1 MKSNLLRAALYI
13 AILVG
18 VLAIEDDASLANLY
32 YQTHDMWAGLLLI
45 AAILG
50 VAFWQPQLAGFAS
63 IKPKVPRPLTIFI
76 IAMLLA
82 ALLWIGT
89 YAVMLNYPLTRDEH
103 MVVFDAAI
111 FATGELAMR
120 VPPQWAGFTLALV
133 PAFNLETP
141 GYELFVSNYLPL
153 NAAGR
158 AAFGA
163 VFDPALMNPLLA
175 AIGFVALYD
184 IAKRLFPDDPVPVW
198 IALGGYVLSAQIVVN
213 AMTTYAMTAHLAL
226 NLVWLALFLRDKWWA
241 HGAAVLVGVWAM
253 GLHQFIFHPLF
264 AGPIIL
270 TLLYRREWAKFA
282 FYAVLYAVALL
293 FWMRWYAVIMS
304 SFDIALGTSGSGGVG
319 DFFSDRVI
327 PLILAFRADALILM
341 FFNLLRLLSWNA
353 AFLLPLCLAIVPL
366 WKQRN
371 ALVIALSG
379 GVLLSIFAMF
389 VILPYQGHGWGYR
402 YLHGFLGGMLI
413 LAGYGYQQWREAVG
427 DVAGRAV
434 AVLAAVTALVL
445 FPSAIHSAHRFVE
458 PYVALTTIV
467 DAQTSDFV
475 IIDNIRNVVAVD
487 QVRNLPDLSNTP
499 LIFSARHLEVE
510 QVVTLCERG
519 SVAVIGEE
527 EVAEAGFPLK
537 PWPVAPLPKDL
548 CSDPVNAFVPLVEDE
563 N

>member
-13 AILVG
+13 GILVG

-32 YQTHDMWAGLLLI
+32 YQTHDMWAGLLLGAVI
-45 AAILG
+45 VGL
-50 VAFWQPQLAGFAS
+50 AFWQPQLAGIAS

-76 IAMLLA
+76 IAVLLA
-82 ALLWIGT
+82 ALLWFGT

-153 NAAGR
+153 NAAAR

-175 AIGFVALYD
+175 AIGFFALYD
-184 IAKRLFPDDPVPVW
+184 IAKRLFPDDPAPVW

-241 HGAAVLVGVWAM
+241 HGAAVLVGIWAM

-270 TLLYRREWAKFA
+270 TLLYRKEWAKFA

-293 FWMRWYAVIMS
+293 VWMRWYAVIMS

-319 DFFSDRVI
+319 DFFSDRVV

-341 FFNLLRLLSWNA
+341 FFNLLRLLTWNA
-353 AFLLPLCLAIVPL
+353 AFLLPLCLAIIPL

-389 VILPYQGHGWGYR
+389 IILPYQGHGWGYR

-413 LAGYGYQQWREAVG
+413 LAGYGYQQWREIVG
-427 DVAGRAV
+427 EVAGRAV
-434 AVLAAVTALVL
+434 AVLAAVTALIL
-445 FPSAIHSAHRFVE
+445 FPSAIYSAHRFVE
-458 PYVALTTIV
+458 PYVALTEIV

-475 IIDNIRNVVAVD
+475 IIDTIRNVVAVD
-487 QVRNLPDLSNTP
+487 QVRNLPDLSNSP

-519 SVAVIGEE
+519 SVVVIGEK

-548 CSDPVNAFVPLVEDE
+548 CSDPVNAFVPLAEDE
-563 N
+563 S